1 MTSDP
6 AYCVPEDNVVRA
18 AMLMKQHN
26 IGSLP
31 IVSGR
36 GDMKLQGI
44 VTDRDLTLRVVAEQ
58 RDYYNTTV
66 SQVMTSELVTCR
78 QSDDYE
84 AVLKAMAREQI
95 RRVPVVDSQE
105 RLVGIISQ
113 ADLAL
118 TAGKGDVAQTVKQI
132 SEPASVHAASSGPG
146 LATTA
151 LLVAGGIGL
160 SASLLYLLDAK
171 TSNY

>member
-26 IGSLP
+26 VGSIP
-31 IVSGR
+31 VVSSR
-36 GDMKLQGI
+36 GDMKLEGI

-58 RDYYNTTV
+58 RDYYKTTI
-66 SQVMTSELVTCR
+66 SDVMTDDLVTCR

-84 AVLKAMAREQI
+84 AVVKAMAKQQI

-113 ADLAL
+113 ADVALA
-118 TAGKGDVAQTVKQI
+118 AGKSDVAHTVSAI
-132 SEPASVHAASSGPG
+132 SEPASVHAASGGPG
-146 LATTA
+146 LGMAS
-151 LLVAGGIGL
+151 LMIAGGLGL
-160 SASLLYLLDAK
+160 GAGLLYILDAK
-171 TSNY
+171 SSNY